1 MPKCSAVPWGDA
13 AARAVRCSGWRSPR
27 RHLRECSG
35 ESPGERGNAA
45 DDDGGACMSDG
56 GDRNGSSATRVLVVD
71 DHSVTRHGV
80 VLLCKNA
87 EGVEVIGEA
96 SDGNEAIA
104 RVSELLPDV
113 VLMDV

>member
-1 MPKCSAVPWGDA
+1 
-13 AARAVRCSGWRSPR
+13 
-27 RHLRECSG
+27 
-35 ESPGERGNAA
+35 
-45 DDDGGACMSDG
+45 
-56 GDRNGSSATRVLVVD
+56 VLVVD

-113 VLMDV
+113 VLMDVDMPRRASCSTSSTATPTRPRRRRTSTTC